1 MRAGKSEPGTRWWR
15 VVVAAIAVAGAVG
28 CIAAGAGAGAAVAYG
43 ATISGVAVPPLP
55 QTVGPLPETATN
67 YAWGAAAHG
76 LTPIDL
82 SQYRYL
88 EQEYL
93 LKGTANVYSGTTG
106 GPLTVAASGPYET
119 RILIRRPASPGRF
132 SGRVIVELINPTS
145 NYDVDIMWAADH
157 NYFMSRGDI
166 YVGISIKPVVLAA
179 MQAFNPTRYAGLS
192 MANPDP
198 SNTCP
203 QGSPSTETGLAWDMV
218 SQLGALLK
226 SGSPANPLANVHVKD
241 VYLTGY
247 SQSGGY
253 MVTYINDI
261 VPHFALSGGA
271 PIYDG
276 YLIGAGY
283 GFTELAPINQCA
295 APAAP
300 GTPAAPET
308 PGIEQFVVHPPPNAP
323 VIDVQTLSDSYSFL
337 GWAGEEPDS
346 NTPTDRY
353 MLYQVPG
360 ASHIWTYQVAYTPG
374 PAELTAAGHPAN
386 DWQDNCLDTNL
397 NPFPLQYFIDG
408 AFDSLDRWVTAG
420 TPPPFAS
427 HIEAIGDGTPAATI
441 VDDQY
446 GNALGGLR
454 NPYVDVPIGTYYGTT
469 AGTGTCELLWGHWTP
484 FSQPQLQQ
492 LYPTH
497 QSYVTAVENDVDDLL
512 AARFLTSADAAAI
525 IQQAQNAAVP

>member
-1 MRAGKSEPGTRWWR
+1 MVMRRLRA
-15 VVVAAIAVAGAVG
+15 VIVIASACGIG
-28 CIAAGAGAGAAVAYG
+28 CLFAFASAAVASG
-43 ATISGVAVPPLP
+43 TTISGVEVPPLP
-55 QTVGPLPETATN
+55 QTIGPLPETATN

-76 LTPIDL
+76 LTPINL
-82 SQYRYL
+82 AEYHYV

-106 GPLTVAASGPYET
+106 EPLTVNASGPYET
-119 RILIRRPASPGRF
+119 RILIRRPANPQQF

-157 NYFMSRGDI
+157 DYFMSSHDI
-166 YVGISIKPVVLAA
+166 YVGISIKPVVLAS
-179 MQAFNPTRYAGLS
+179 MQTFNPARYAGLS

-203 QGSPSTETGLAWDMV
+203 QGSTSTETGLAWDMI

-226 SGSPANPLANVHVKD
+226 SSSSANPLVNEHVQD
-241 VYLTGY
+241 VYLSGY

-253 MVTYINDI
+253 MITYLNDI
-261 VPHFALSGGA
+261 VPHFALAGGE

-276 YLIGAGY
+276 YLIAAGY

-295 APAAP
+295 APAVP
-300 GTPAAPET
+300 GTPASPET
-308 PGIEQFVVHPPPNAP
+308 PDVEQFVLHPPPDVP
-323 VIDVQTLSDSYSFL
+323 VIDIQTLSDSYSFL

-360 ASHIWTYQVAYTPG
+360 ASHIWTYQVDFTPG
-374 PAELTAAGHPAN
+374 PAELTAAGYPAN

-397 NPFPLQYFIDG
+397 NPFPLQYFMDS
-408 AFDSLDRWVTAG
+408 AFGNLDRWVNTG
-420 TPPPFAS
+420 TPPPFAP
-427 HIEAIGDGTPAATI
+427 HIEAVGDGTPAATI

-469 AGTGTCELLWGHWTP
+469 PGGGTCTLLWGHWTP
-484 FSQPQLQQ
+484 FSQGELQQ
-492 LYPTH
+492 LYPT
-497 QSYVTAVENDVDDLL
+497 SSDYVDKVKDDVANLL
-512 AARFLTSADAAAI
+512 DNRFLTREDAAAV
-525 IQQAQNAAVP
+525 IQQAENAGVP

>member
-1 MRAGKSEPGTRWWR
+1 VVCAASLGGLWVGRAT
-15 VVVAAIAVAGAVG
+15 AAAST
-28 CIAAGAGAGAAVAYG
+28 
-43 ATISGVAVPPLP
+43 TITSVDVPTLP
-55 QTVGPLPETATN
+55 ETIGPLPETATN

-76 LTPIDL
+76 LTPINL
-82 SQYRYL
+82 AQSNYV

-106 GPLTVAASGPYET
+106 GPLTVNASGPYET
-119 RILIRRPASPGRF
+119 RILIRRPSNPAQF

-157 NYFMSRGDI
+157 NYFMNRHDI

-179 MQAFNPTRYAGLS
+179 MQTFNPTRYAGLS

-203 QGSPSTETGLAWDMV
+203 QGSTTTETGLAWDMI

-226 SGSPANPLANVHVKD
+226 SSSAANPLANEHVKD

-253 MVTYINDI
+253 MITYINDI
-261 VPHFALSGGA
+261 VPHFSLAGA
-271 PIYDG
+271 KPIYDG

-295 APAAP
+295 APAVP
-300 GTPAAPET
+300 GTPGSPEL
-308 PGIEQFVVHPPPNAP
+308 PGVEQFVLHPPPNVP
-323 VIDVQTLSDSYSFL
+323 VIDVQTLSDSYSFF
-337 GWAGEEPDS
+337 GWAGEEADS
-346 NTPTDRY
+346 NTPTDKY

-374 PAELTAAGHPAN
+374 PAELVAAGHPAN

-397 NPFPLQYFIDG
+397 NPFPLRYFMDG
-408 AFDSLDRWVTAG
+408 AFDNLDRWVTAG
-420 TPPPFAS
+420 TPPPYAS
-427 HIEAIGDGTPAATI
+427 HIEAVGDGTPAATI
-441 VDDQY
+441 VNDQY

-469 AGTGTCELLWGHWTP
+469 PGTGTCTLLWGHWTP
-484 FSQPQLQQ
+484 FSQARLQQ

-497 QSYVTAVENDVDDLL
+497 ADYVRLVKNDVSSLL
-512 AARFLTSADAAAI
+512 TRGF
-525 IQQAQNAAVP
+525 